1 MDLYREEVMD
11 HYEHPRNQGELQGK
25 DVLSEK
31 VSNASCGD
39 MIQFYIRI
47 VKSSDH
53 SPRTAPACAGRQGSE
68 LIIAEV
74 KWRGVGCAITTAAA
88 SKLSEYLQGQ
98 ALKDIQK
105 MSEEEL
111 AAKGVGFEVN
121 AGRTKCLMLP
131 IKAVKKLLSAS
142 EPLLKK

>member
-1 MDLYREEVMD
+1 MRLIKLKKYLISDTMDLYREEVMD

-47 VKSSDH
+47 AK
-53 SPRTAPACAGRQGSE
+53 GK
-68 LIIAEV
+68 IAEV
-74 KWRGVGCAITTAAA
+74 KWKGVGCAITTAAA
-88 SKLSEYLQGQ
+88 SKLSEYLRGQ
-98 ALKDIQK
+98 SSKALGE

-111 AAKGVGFEVN
+111 ASKGVGFEVN
-121 AGRTKCLMLP
+121 AGRSKCLMLP
-131 IKAVKKLLSAS
+131 IKVVKKLLNT
-142 EPLLKK
+142 